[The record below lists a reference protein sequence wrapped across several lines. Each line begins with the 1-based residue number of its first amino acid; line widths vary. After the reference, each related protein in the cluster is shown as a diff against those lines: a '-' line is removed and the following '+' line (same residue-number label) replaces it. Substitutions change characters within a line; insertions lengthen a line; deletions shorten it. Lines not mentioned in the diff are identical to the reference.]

1 VPTEEWMMD
10 NSLRSN
16 NGYIKKNML
25 GIKGLNKKEKLKQSA
40 SCYAKFLNNIFARD
54 GVESRFD
61 VHL

>member
-1 VPTEEWMMD
+1 
-10 NSLRSN
+10 
-16 NGYIKKNML
+16 ML